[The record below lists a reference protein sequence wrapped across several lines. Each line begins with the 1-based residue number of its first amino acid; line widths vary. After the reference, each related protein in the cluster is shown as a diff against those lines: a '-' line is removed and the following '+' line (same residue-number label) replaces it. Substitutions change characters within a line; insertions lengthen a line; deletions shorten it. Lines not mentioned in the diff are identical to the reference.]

1 VCICRF
7 LSDKVVDRI
16 KKKFYRSTA
25 FRAAF
30 LYSFIII
37 YIQFFFHCDEP
48 LPKSFTTVVVASL
61 FDEDDHSTTACFEF
75 APTRSTTHFFQRP
88 LFLSLME
95 SFSPTKLETSVSFLT
110 ALLLLVVVAAAVV
123 AAGWNLIAD
132 TGAVRGTFEI
142 PKSFLLSSSRASCA
156 SVSSS

>member
-1 VCICRF
+1 
-7 LSDKVVDRI
+7 
-16 KKKFYRSTA
+16 
-25 FRAAF
+25 
-30 LYSFIII
+30 
-37 YIQFFFHCDEP
+37 
-48 LPKSFTTVVVASL
+48 
-61 FDEDDHSTTACFEF
+61 
-75 APTRSTTHFFQRP
+75 
-88 LFLSLME
+88 ME

-110 ALLLLVVVAAAVV
+110 ALLLLVVVAAAVVAAAVV